1 MLTKYT
7 YQCIRDFIKSLIKKN
22 ACNLDK
28 SSSHSMSDYTEKMTC
43 KEEVTE
49 TVFFEKIYNS
59 LSTFIINIAQ
69 IAENVVFFAHLW
81 FE

>member
-1 MLTKYT
+1 
-7 YQCIRDFIKSLIKKN
+7 
-22 ACNLDK
+22 
-28 SSSHSMSDYTEKMTC
+28 MSDYTEKMTC

-49 TVFFEKIYNS
+49 TVFFEKIYNNS

>member
-1 MLTKYT
+1 
-7 YQCIRDFIKSLIKKN
+7 
-22 ACNLDK
+22 
-28 SSSHSMSDYTEKMTC
+28 MSDYTEKMTC

-49 TVFFEKIYNS
+49 TAFFEKIYNS
-59 LSTFIINIAQ
+59 LSTFIINTAQ